1 MSMIYYKQALYMKKW
16 LKGLILLT
24 FSAPDALK
32 GLFLGHEEHPG
43 SIFYSIYRYF
53 SPIVQPKIRVSRRF
67 RPVPGRQT
75 RPIQIKQNQIRTSP
89 T

>member
-43 SIFYSIYRYF
+43 SFFHNIYSHF
-53 SPIVQPKIRVSRRF
+53 SPIVQSQIRLPRRF
-67 RPVPGRQT
+67 SPV
-75 RPIQIKQNQIRTSP
+75 KS
-89 T
+89 